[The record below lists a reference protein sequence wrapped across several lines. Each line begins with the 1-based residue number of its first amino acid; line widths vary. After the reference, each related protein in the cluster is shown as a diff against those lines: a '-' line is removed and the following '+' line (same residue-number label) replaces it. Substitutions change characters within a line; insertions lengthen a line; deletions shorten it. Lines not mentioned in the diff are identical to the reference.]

1 MDVLLALLPILTLIV
16 LMGVFKVPGD
26 RSSLITLIVTIVI
39 AVWYFGQP
47 LQQTG
52 LSFFYGTLKALVPIL
67 LIILMAIYSYNVL
80 LHTGKIEVL
89 KAQFSSIS
97 SNKCIQV
104 LLITWGFGGLLEGMA
119 GFGTAVAIPAAILI
133 SLGFKPVFSALVS
146 LIANSVPTAFGAV
159 GVPVIVL
166 AQETSLDVM
175 KVAPAVVAQ
184 LAVTMILVP
193 IVIAQLTVPGKKAL
207 PRNILIGTV
216 IGAVSLA
223 VQYLAARY
231 IGPETPAILGSA
243 AAIAVIILL
252 GRILDRRTRTASEK
266 IENIDEAHTR
276 TANEDIAHS
285 TAQNTEH
292 DNSRTTATLST
303 RRHSTKEILQ
313 AWAVYALI
321 MLLILLTSPL
331 LPLKDILAPVAETS
345 IGFNIGGETRT
356 WSVQWLIQGGLLLFI
371 GSFAGGL
378 LQGGKAG
385 GLLRLLWKSTV
396 QLKKTF
402 ITVICLV
409 GFSSIME
416 TSGMINTLAVAL
428 ATATGAL
435 YPLFA
440 PAIGAIGTF
449 LTGSDT
455 SANILFGKLQAGVA
469 EHIGADPVWISA
481 SNTAGATGGKIIS
494 PQSIA
499 IATSACG
506 QQGQEGRILKAA
518 LLYALGYVVITGI
531 VVYIF
536 AY

>member
-52 LSFFYGTLKALVPIL
+52 LSFFYGALKALVPIL

-252 GRILDRRTRTASEK
+252 GRILDRRTARNSGT
-266 IENIDEAHTR
+266 
-276 TANEDIAHS
+276 
-285 TAQNTEH
+285 NTTPYKH
-292 DNSRTTATLST
+292 
-303 RRHSTKEILQ
+303 RHSTKEILQ

-321 MLLILLTSPL
+321 MLLQGYPGSRCRNIHRLQHRRRDPHMVRTMARPGRTPAVHRLIRRRTAAGRQGRRTAQAAVEIHRTAQ
-331 LPLKDILAPVAETS
+331 KDIHHGHLP
-345 IGFNIGGETRT
+345 R
-356 WSVQWLIQGGLLLFI
+356 GLLLDH
-371 GSFAGGL
+371 GD
-378 LQGGKAG
+378 
-385 GLLRLLWKSTV
+385 LWHDQYPRRRTGHGHRST
-396 QLKKTF
+396 
-402 ITVICLV
+402 
-409 GFSSIME
+409 
-416 TSGMINTLAVAL
+416 
-428 ATATGAL
+428 
-435 YPLFA
+435 
-440 PAIGAIGTF
+440 AIGAIGTF

>member
-26 RSSLITLIVTIVI
+26 RSSLITLIVSIVI

-52 LSFFYGTLKALVPIL
+52 LSFFYGALKALVPIL

-80 LHTGKIEVL
+80 LHTGKIEVF

-252 GRILDRRTRTASEK
+252 GRILDRRTARNSGT
-266 IENIDEAHTR
+266 NT
-276 TANEDIAHS
+276 TPS
-285 TAQNTEH
+285 T
-292 DNSRTTATLST
+292 
-303 RRHSTKEILQ
+303 HSTKEILQ

-356 WSVQWLIQGGLLLFI
+356 WSVQWLVQGGLLLFI

-518 LLYALGYVVITGI
+518 LLYAIGYVVITGI
-531 VVYIF
+531 VVYTF

>member
-26 RSSLITLIVTIVI
+26 RSSLITLLVTIVI

-52 LSFFYGTLKALVPIL
+52 LSFFYGALKALVPIL

-231 IGPETPAILGSA
+231 IGPETPAILGSV
-243 AAIAVIILL
+243 AAIAVIILM
-252 GRILDRRTRTASEK
+252 GRILDRRTARNPGT
-266 IENIDEAHTR
+266 NT
-276 TANEDIAHS
+276 TPS
-285 TAQNTEH
+285 TH
-292 DNSRTTATLST
+292 
-303 RRHSTKEILQ
+303 RHSTKEILQ

>member
-52 LSFFYGTLKALVPIL
+52 LSFFYGALKALVPIL

-252 GRILDRRTRTASEK
+252 GRILDRRTARNSGT
-266 IENIDEAHTR
+266 NT
-276 TANEDIAHS
+276 TPS
-285 TAQNTEH
+285 TH
-292 DNSRTTATLST
+292 
-303 RRHSTKEILQ
+303 RHSTKEILQ

-356 WSVQWLIQGGLLLFI
+356 WSVQWLVQGGLLLFI

>member
-1 MDVLLALLPILTLIV
+1 M
-16 LMGVFKVPGD
+16 FKVPGD

-52 LSFFYGTLKALVPIL
+52 LSFFYGALKALVPIL

-252 GRILDRRTRTASEK
+252 GRILDRRTARNSGT
-266 IENIDEAHTR
+266 
-276 TANEDIAHS
+276 
-285 TAQNTEH
+285 NTTP
-292 DNSRTTATLST
+292 S
-303 RRHSTKEILQ
+303 RHSTKEILQ

-331 LPLKDILAPVAETS
+331 LPIKDILAPVAETS

-356 WSVQWLIQGGLLLFI
+356 WSVQWLVQGGLLLFI

-518 LLYALGYVVITGI
+518 LLYAIGYVVITGI
-531 VVYIF
+531 VVYTF

>member
-1 MDVLLALLPILTLIV
+1 MDVLLALLPILTLII

-52 LSFFYGTLKALVPIL
+52 LSFFYGALKALVPIL

-252 GRILDRRTRTASEK
+252 GRIPDRRTARNSGT
-266 IENIDEAHTR
+266 
-276 TANEDIAHS
+276 
-285 TAQNTEH
+285 NTTP
-292 DNSRTTATLST
+292 S
-303 RRHSTKEILQ
+303 RHSTKEILQ

-345 IGFNIGGETRT
+345 IGFNIGGEIRT
-356 WSVQWLIQGGLLLFI
+356 WSVQWLVQGGLLLFI

>member
-52 LSFFYGTLKALVPIL
+52 LSFFYGALKALVPIL

-252 GRILDRRTRTASEK
+252 GRILDRRTARNSGT
-266 IENIDEAHTR
+266 
-276 TANEDIAHS
+276 
-285 TAQNTEH
+285 NTTPSKH
-292 DNSRTTATLST
+292 
-303 RRHSTKEILQ
+303 RHSTKEILQ

-356 WSVQWLIQGGLLLFI
+356 WSV
-371 GSFAGGL
+371 L

>member
-52 LSFFYGTLKALVPIL
+52 LSFFYGALKALVPIL

-252 GRILDRRTRTASEK
+252 GRILDRRTARNSGT
-266 IENIDEAHTR
+266 
-276 TANEDIAHS
+276 
-285 TAQNTEH
+285 NTTP
-292 DNSRTTATLST
+292 S
-303 RRHSTKEILQ
+303 RHSTKEILQ

-331 LPLKDILAPVAETS
+331 LPIKDILAPVAETS

-356 WSVQWLIQGGLLLFI
+356 WSVQWLVQGGLLLFI

>member
-16 LMGVFKVPGD
+16 LMGMFKVPGD

-52 LSFFYGTLKALVPIL
+52 LSFFYGALKALVPIL

-216 IGAVSLA
+216 IGAVSLV

-243 AAIAVIILL
+243 AAIAVIILM
-252 GRILDRRTRTASEK
+252 GRILDRRTARSSGT
-266 IENIDEAHTR
+266 
-276 TANEDIAHS
+276 
-285 TAQNTEH
+285 NTTPSKH
-292 DNSRTTATLST
+292 
-303 RRHSTKEILQ
+303 RHSTKEILQ

-531 VVYIF
+531 IVYIF

>member
-52 LSFFYGTLKALVPIL
+52 LSFFYGALKALVPIL

-252 GRILDRRTRTASEK
+252 GRILDRRTARNSGT
-266 IENIDEAHTR
+266 
-276 TANEDIAHS
+276 
-285 TAQNTEH
+285 NTTP
-292 DNSRTTATLST
+292 SK
-303 RRHSTKEILQ
+303 HSTKEILQ

-331 LPLKDILAPVAETS
+331 LPIKDILAPVAETS

-356 WSVQWLIQGGLLLFI
+356 WSVQWLVQGGLLLFI

>member
-52 LSFFYGTLKALVPIL
+52 LSFFYGALKALVPIL

-231 IGPETPAILGSA
+231 IGPETPAILGSV

-252 GRILDRRTRTASEK
+252 GRILDRRT
-266 IENIDEAHTR
+266 TR
-276 TANEDIAHS
+276 NSGT
-285 TAQNTEH
+285 NTTPSKH
-292 DNSRTTATLST
+292 
-303 RRHSTKEILQ
+303 RHSTKEILQ
-313 AWAVYALI
+313 AW
-321 MLLILLTSPL
+321 P
-331 LPLKDILAPVAETS
+331 
-345 IGFNIGGETRT
+345 
-356 WSVQWLIQGGLLLFI
+356 
-371 GSFAGGL
+371 
-378 LQGGKAG
+378 
-385 GLLRLLWKSTV
+385 ST
-396 QLKKTF
+396 
-402 ITVICLV
+402 
-409 GFSSIME
+409 
-416 TSGMINTLAVAL
+416 
-428 ATATGAL
+428 
-435 YPLFA
+435 P
-440 PAIGAIGTF
+440 
-449 LTGSDT
+449 
-455 SANILFGKLQAGVA
+455 
-469 EHIGADPVWISA
+469 
-481 SNTAGATGGKIIS
+481 
-494 PQSIA
+494 
-499 IATSACG
+499 
-506 QQGQEGRILKAA
+506 
-518 LLYALGYVVITGI
+518 
-531 VVYIF
+531 
-536 AY
+536 

>member
-52 LSFFYGTLKALVPIL
+52 LSFFYGALKALVPIL

-231 IGPETPAILGSA
+231 IGPETPAILGSV
-243 AAIAVIILL
+243 AAIAVIILM
-252 GRILDRRTRTASEK
+252 GRILDRRTARSSGT
-266 IENIDEAHTR
+266 NT
-276 TANEDIAHS
+276 TPS
-285 TAQNTEH
+285 TH
-292 DNSRTTATLST
+292 
-303 RRHSTKEILQ
+303 RHSTKEILQ

-331 LPLKDILAPVAETS
+331 LPIKDILAPVAETS

>member
-52 LSFFYGTLKALVPIL
+52 LSFFYGALKALVPIL

-252 GRILDRRTRTASEK
+252 GRILDRRTARNSGT
-266 IENIDEAHTR
+266 
-276 TANEDIAHS
+276 
-285 TAQNTEH
+285 NTTP
-292 DNSRTTATLST
+292 S
-303 RRHSTKEILQ
+303 RHSTKEILQ

-356 WSVQWLIQGGLLLFI
+356 WSVQWLVQGGLLLFI

>member
-52 LSFFYGTLKALVPIL
+52 LSFFYGALKALVPIL

-252 GRILDRRTRTASEK
+252 GRILDRRTARNPGT
-266 IENIDEAHTR
+266 NT
-276 TANEDIAHS
+276 TPS
-285 TAQNTEH
+285 TH
-292 DNSRTTATLST
+292 
-303 RRHSTKEILQ
+303 RHSTKEILQ

-331 LPLKDILAPVAETS
+331 LPIKDILAPVAETS

-356 WSVQWLIQGGLLLFI
+356 WSVQWLVQGGLLLFI

>member
-52 LSFFYGTLKALVPIL
+52 LSFFYGALKALVPIL

-252 GRILDRRTRTASEK
+252 GRILDRRTARNSGT
-266 IENIDEAHTR
+266 NT
-276 TANEDIAHS
+276 TPS
-285 TAQNTEH
+285 TH
-292 DNSRTTATLST
+292 
-303 RRHSTKEILQ
+303 RHSTKEILQ

-331 LPLKDILAPVAETS
+331 LPIKDILAPVAETS

-356 WSVQWLIQGGLLLFI
+356 WSVQWLVQGGLLLFI

>member
-52 LSFFYGTLKALVPIL
+52 LSFFYGALKALVPIL

-231 IGPETPAILGSA
+231 IGPETPAILGSV
-243 AAIAVIILL
+243 AAIAVIILM
-252 GRILDRRTRTASEK
+252 GRILDRRTARNPGT
-266 IENIDEAHTR
+266 NT
-276 TANEDIAHS
+276 TPS
-285 TAQNTEH
+285 TH
-292 DNSRTTATLST
+292 
-303 RRHSTKEILQ
+303 RHSTKEILQ

-356 WSVQWLIQGGLLLFI
+356 WSVQWLVQGGLLLFI

-378 LQGGKAG
+378 LQGGKAD

>member
-52 LSFFYGTLKALVPIL
+52 LSFFYGALKALVPIL

-252 GRILDRRTRTASEK
+252 GRILDRRTARSSGT
-266 IENIDEAHTR
+266 
-276 TANEDIAHS
+276 
-285 TAQNTEH
+285 NTTPSKH
-292 DNSRTTATLST
+292 
-303 RRHSTKEILQ
+303 RHSTKEILQ

-356 WSVQWLIQGGLLLFI
+356 WSVQWLVQGGLLLFI

-416 TSGMINTLAVAL
+416 TSDMINTLAVAL

>member
-52 LSFFYGTLKALVPIL
+52 LSFFYGALKALVPIL

-175 KVAPAVVAQ
+175 KVAPAVVVQ

-216 IGAVSLA
+216 IGAVSLV

-243 AAIAVIILL
+243 AAIAVIILM
-252 GRILDRRTRTASEK
+252 GRILDRRTARSSGT
-266 IENIDEAHTR
+266 
-276 TANEDIAHS
+276 
-285 TAQNTEH
+285 NTTPSKH
-292 DNSRTTATLST
+292 
-303 RRHSTKEILQ
+303 RHSTKEILQ

-356 WSVQWLIQGGLLLFI
+356 WSVQWLVQGGLLLFI

>member
-52 LSFFYGTLKALVPIL
+52 LSFFYGALKALVPIL

-231 IGPETPAILGSA
+231 IGPETPAILGSI
-243 AAIAVIILL
+243 AAIAVIILM
-252 GRILDRRTRTASEK
+252 GRILDRRTARSSGT
-266 IENIDEAHTR
+266 NT
-276 TANEDIAHS
+276 TPS
-285 TAQNTEH
+285 TH
-292 DNSRTTATLST
+292 
-303 RRHSTKEILQ
+303 RHSTKEILQ

-331 LPLKDILAPVAETS
+331 LPIKDILAPVAETS

-356 WSVQWLIQGGLLLFI
+356 WSVQWLVQGGLLLFI

>member
-52 LSFFYGTLKALVPIL
+52 LSFFYGALKALVPIL

-243 AAIAVIILL
+243 AAIAVIILM
-252 GRILDRRTRTASEK
+252 GRILDRRTARSSGT
-266 IENIDEAHTR
+266 NT
-276 TANEDIAHS
+276 TPS
-285 TAQNTEH
+285 TH
-292 DNSRTTATLST
+292 
-303 RRHSTKEILQ
+303 RHSTKEILQ

-331 LPLKDILAPVAETS
+331 LPIKDILAPVAETS
-345 IGFNIGGETRT
+345 IGFNIGGETHT
-356 WSVQWLIQGGLLLFI
+356 WSVQWLVQGGLLLFI